1 MGEQQAPNNEVLDAL
16 TGVAKEASAARFTD
30 LLHLRQLLGAEEYGN
45 GNWRKPW
52 HDPVMEELEE
62 RADAVVYAMHAALR
76 DKLMSYGLAQLAMEQ
91 FRTFADSVPK
101 AHNHQLIF
109 ICGPYRATDAAREQW
124 PSETDFEIVTRH
136 IGQARQMKAAIMRR
150 GHSTYCPHME
160 SALMDYSDPTVP
172 DGAHLDNCRR
182 VLQHC
187 TGLMLL
193 PGWRESRGAQIEH
206 DIAKRECKPIYDD
219 ILQLPVR
226 WAGIDA
232 QWSERLARMT
242 SEEAAADA
250 TTG

>member
-1 MGEQQAPNNEVLDAL
+1 MGEQHAPNDEVLDAL
-16 TGVAKEASAARFTD
+16 TGVAKEAGAERFRD

-52 HDPVMEELEE
+52 RSGHGGAE

-76 DKLMSYGLAQLAMEQ
+76 DGLMSYGLAQLAMEQ
-91 FRTFADSVPK
+91 FRTFADSLPN
-101 AHNHQLIF
+101 AHEHHLVF

-124 PSETDFEIVTRH
+124 PGETDFEITTRH
-136 IGQARQMKAAIMRR
+136 IQAARMMKAAIMRR
-150 GHSTYCPHME
+150 GHSTYCPHTE
-160 SALMDYSDPTVP
+160 SALMDYSDPVIP
-172 DGAHLDNCRR
+172 DGAHLNNCRR

-187 TGLMLL
+187 TALMLL
-193 PGWRESRGAQIEH
+193 PGWEESNGAHIEH
-206 DIAKRECKPIYDD
+206 DIAKRGSKSVYDD

-232 QWSERLARMT
+232 QWSERLACMKG
-242 SEEAAADA
+242 EEVAADA